1 MKWGERIIWLVV
13 LLFVIIYYNQS
24 NKASHI
30 IETDSL
36 KIKCDSL
43 KKERNTLKD
52 SITKIDTTI
61 IQINKSYEKVYN
73 TVLSQSADSDCV
85 FFSDYISKNSK

>member
-1 MKWGERIIWLVV
+1 MKWEERIIWLVV
-13 LLFVIIYYNQS
+13 LLFVIIYYNQN

-30 IETDSL
+30 METDSL

-73 TVLSQSADSDCV
+73 TILSQSTDSDCV